1 MVTVGLLSSLLCG
14 RGVGSGVVCI
24 LARIASPRVNLNL
37 NPRCL
42 SFLGS
47 INKGNGRSSASS
59 LSSSTLPSTTTTA
72 TTILS
77 PLLVA
82 RYRSYARLSTKSNS
96 HCANANK
103 TDTKSSSTATT
114 TTSTSNSTSTSTTTT
129 NVSNSNEL
137 FGEAANMGLFA
148 KFKHMYKQYWYVLIP
163 VHVITSIGWFGG
175 FYYLSKSGVDVPA
188 VLQYLHL
195 SENIIEKVQG
205 SDMGHYAIA
214 YLCYKVATPV
224 RYALTLGGTTLS
236 IKYLVQWGHIK
247 PMPTKSQLIKMYEDT
262 KATRASA
269 KASKDENRK

>member
-1 MVTVGLLSSLLCG
+1 MVTVGLLSRLLTG
-14 RGVGSGVVCI
+14 SGVGSGVVCMR
-24 LARIASPRVNLNL
+24 LLTRIASPNRLSLNL

-42 SFLGS
+42 SFLCS
-47 INKGNGRSSASS
+47 FNKGSGKEASSASP
-59 LSSSTLPSTTTTA
+59 TLPLSTTTT

-82 RYRSYARLSTKSNS
+82 KYRSYARLSSKSTTQ
-96 HCANANK
+96 CASANK
-103 TDTKSSSTATT
+103 TDTKSSSTAT
-114 TTSTSNSTSTSTTTT
+114 
-129 NVSNSNEL
+129 VSSSNEL

-188 VLQYLHL
+188 LLQYLHL

-224 RYALTLGGTTLS
+224 RYAVTLGGTTIS

-247 PMPTKSQLIKMYEDT
+247 PMPTKSQLMKMYEDT

-269 KASKDENRK
+269 KANKDENHK

>member
-24 LARIASPRVNLNL
+24 LARLASPRVNLNL

-47 INKGNGRSSASS
+47 INKGNGRQPVSS
-59 LSSSTLPSTTTTA
+59 LSSSTLPLTTTTA

-114 TTSTSNSTSTSTTTT
+114 TTSTSNSTSSSTTTT
-129 NVSNSNEL
+129 TTVSNSKEL

-175 FYYLSKSGVDVPA
+175 FYYLSK
-188 VLQYLHL
+188 
-195 SENIIEKVQG
+195 
-205 SDMGHYAIA
+205 
-214 YLCYKVATPV
+214 
-224 RYALTLGGTTLS
+224 R
-236 IKYLVQWGHIK
+236 
-247 PMPTKSQLIKMYEDT
+247 
-262 KATRASA
+262 
-269 KASKDENRK
+269 